1 MLQARFS
8 CAKAAASSGAAS
20 PRGFGRT
27 SRTAPCP
34 GWTSRAAR
42 CKRMTALLGIAGRA
56 ARNSW
61 KVIALR
67 SNIVSSSSCRRLSHC
82 CREELRKRS
91 TTRLS
96 WSTDGVLADDADDLR
111 RDGGSRMGTNLAGTQ
126 VFCVREQGTL
136 SFPVKS
142 APGPER
148 LHACARTRRGRQS
161 ANRRHTRPA
170 REKACRG
177 WTPVAR
183 ILKPCHQL
191 LRQHACAACGQELP
205 GHPTAHLQV
214 QALSTF
220 GGVRALRTAASF
232 LAMPRFTD
240 GALSSLARTQLLF
253 SGAYVARVC
262 RNA

>member
-27 SRTAPCP
+27 SRTAPCSSFS

-42 CKRMTALLGIAGRA
+42 CKRMTAPLGIVGRA

-61 KVIALR
+61 KVIVLR

-111 RDGGSRMGTNLAGTQ
+111 RDAGSRMGTGSCWNAG
-126 VFCVREQGTL
+126 VLR
-136 SFPVKS
+136 
-142 APGPER
+142 
-148 LHACARTRRGRQS
+148 ARTGNSVVSNEMSPRSRKAACVCSHAAWQ
-161 ANRRHTRPA
+161 AKCEQKAHRPA

-177 WTPVAR
+177 WTPVAS

-191 LRQHACAACGQELP
+191 LRQRACAVCGQELP
-205 GHPTAHLQV
+205 GHSTAHLQA
-214 QALSTF
+214 QALSD
-220 GGVRALRTAASF
+220 LRRGRMACV
-232 LAMPRFTD
+232 P
-240 GALSSLARTQLLF
+240 
-253 SGAYVARVC
+253 
-262 RNA
+262 